1 SPGAMIISRT
11 EKSVKL
17 TPEAAAAIGLE
28 TTTATPMDIMTAILK
43 APVDLLWFGGIG
55 TYIKAGS
62 ETDAEV
68 GDRANDAIRIN
79 ATDVRAKVI
88 GEGANLGVTQKGR
101 IAYALNGG
109 RCNSDAIDNSAGVN
123 SSDVEVNIKI
133 ALSPAMQDGR
143 LPREKRNVLLAQMT
157 DEVAGLVLRNNYL
170 QSLAISLTEAKGAGN
185 REELS
190 RLMDYLE
197 GMGRLNRKVE
207 TLPDS
212 SAVAERYVSGKAL
225 TRPEIGVLLSY
236 AKIVLFDQLI
246 ESDLPDDPY
255 CETTLFNYFP
265 AAMRKTFAS
274 DIAGHRLRREII
286 ATVLANHAI
295 NRGGPGFVV
304 SVSDATGSSPDAVV
318 KAALVT
324 RDALGLSALWEKID
338 ALDAKLPGQ
347 TQNRLYATIATV
359 YAAMTRLL
367 IDTGLVKGSIGDAVA
382 QVKAAVSAASPVF
395 KKTVP
400 AALRQHFD
408 EQISELTEAGAPAAL
423 ATEVVNLQTLQLL
436 PEILQIADR
445 TGADFADAT
454 RGFFAVSEA
463 FRIGRIIETA
473 GRIQVTDHYDSLALT
488 RSLDRIGQARRQ
500 IVCAALTSHGKD
512 VQPVQAWIA
521 TDKIRVE
528 RIGKELASI
537 VDSGE
542 PSISKLAV
550 AAGLLG
556 DLAQD
561 NMR

>member
-1 SPGAMIISRT
+1 M
-11 EKSVKL
+11 
-17 TPEAAAAIGLE
+17 
-28 TTTATPMDIMTAILK
+28 
-43 APVDLLWFGGIG
+43 
-55 TYIKAGS
+55 
-62 ETDAEV
+62 
-68 GDRANDAIRIN
+68 
-79 ATDVRAKVI
+79 I

-133 ALSPAMQDGR
+133 ALSPAMQENR

-212 SAVAERYVSGKAL
+212 AAVAERYVSGKAL

-246 ESDLPDDPY
+246 DSDLPDDPY
-255 CETTLFNYFP
+255 CEATLFNYFP
-265 AAMRKTFAS
+265 AAMRKPFAG
-274 DIAGHRLRREII
+274 DIAAHRLRREII

-304 SVSDATGSSPDAVV
+304 SVCDATGSAPDEVV
-318 KAALVT
+318 KAALVA
-324 RDALGLSALWEKID
+324 RDALGLSSLWEKID
-338 ALDAKLPGQ
+338 ALDAKIPGQ
-347 TQNRLYATIATV
+347 TQNRLYAIVAEI

-367 IDTGLVKGSIGDAVA
+367 LDTGLVKGSIGDAVS
-382 QVKAAVSAASPVF
+382 QVKAAVAAAAPVF
-395 KKTVP
+395 KKAIP
-400 AALRQHFD
+400 APLRQHLD
-408 EQISELTEAGAPAAL
+408 DQIAELSEAGAPAAL
-423 ATEVVNLQTLQLL
+423 AAEVVNLQTMQLL
-436 PEILQIADR
+436 PEILQIAER
-445 TGADFADAT
+445 TGADFAGAM

-463 FRIGRIIETA
+463 FRIGRIIENA
-473 GRIQVTDHYDSLALT
+473 GRIQTTDHYDSLALT

-512 VQPVQAWIA
+512 AEPVQAWMA
-521 TDKIRVE
+521 TDKTRVD

-561 NMR
+561 HMR